1 MYQVFAMVYRH
12 SRKVLK
18 STIHQIKV
26 FTCPAYAGVS
36 VESWQYGVLESLP
49 ESKREM
55 SQDYGKDKR
64 NCFI

>member
-1 MYQVFAMVYRH
+1 M
-12 SRKVLK
+12 K

-26 FTCPAYAGVS
+26 FICPAYAGVS

-55 SQDYGKDKR
+55 SQDYGK
-64 NCFI
+64 